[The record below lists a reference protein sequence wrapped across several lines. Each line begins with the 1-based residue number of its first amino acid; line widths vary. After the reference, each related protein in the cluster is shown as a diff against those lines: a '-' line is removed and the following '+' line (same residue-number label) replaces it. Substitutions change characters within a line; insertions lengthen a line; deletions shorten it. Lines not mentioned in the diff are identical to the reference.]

1 MSDNNTVSNPPPS
14 STTATPCM
22 FRSLNLLHVGG
33 EVIMFIILIAYFNMK
48 MNGITTKVD
57 DLKTT
62 SNEQEDD
69 IDELRNELKKLR
81 ADLQEQIDQLK
92 TSSRQNNTEQTIEN
106 LFIQKQ
112 KPKQKQKQKQD
123 TTRTKPIEVEDDESL
138 YKYRTPLNIPRDNTQ
153 EVTRLK
159 PPPIQTSFK
168 QQPEPEPE
176 PESESESDSEEVIEV
191 KNNKVT
197 EIDNNNDI
205 KPVNLDDMLKEEIA
219 GLD

>member
-1 MSDNNTVSNPPPS
+1 MSDNNTVSKPPPS
-14 STTATPCM
+14 STTATPSM
-22 FRSLNLLHVGG
+22 FGSLNLLHVGG
-33 EVIMFIILIAYFNMK
+33 EVIMFIILIAYFHMK
-48 MNGITTKVD
+48 MNGITTNVD

-62 SNEQEDD
+62 SNEQEED

-106 LFIQKQ
+106 LFIEKQ
-112 KPKQKQKQKQD
+112 KPKQKQN
-123 TTRTKPIEVEDDESL
+123 TTMTKPIEVEDDESL

-159 PPPIQTSFK
+159 PPPPPPIQTSFK
-168 QQPEPEPE
+168 QQPE

-197 EIDNNNDI
+197 EIDNNKDI

>member
-1 MSDNNTVSNPPPS
+1 
-14 STTATPCM
+14 
-22 FRSLNLLHVGG
+22 
-33 EVIMFIILIAYFNMK
+33 MK
-48 MNGITTKVD
+48 MNGITTNVD

-62 SNEQEDD
+62 SNEQEED

-106 LFIQKQ
+106 LFIEKQ
-112 KPKQKQKQKQD
+112 KPKQKQN
-123 TTRTKPIEVEDDESL
+123 TTMTKPIEVEDDESL

-159 PPPIQTSFK
+159 PPPPPPIQTSFK
-168 QQPEPEPE
+168 QQPE

-197 EIDNNNDI
+197 EIDNNKDI

>member
-1 MSDNNTVSNPPPS
+1 MSDNNTVSKPPPS
-14 STTATPCM
+14 STTATPSM
-22 FRSLNLLHVGG
+22 FGSLNLLHVGG
-33 EVIMFIILIAYFNMK
+33 EVIMFIILIAYFHMK
-48 MNGITTKVD
+48 MNGITTKVAE
-57 DLKTT
+57 LKTT

-112 KPKQKQKQKQD
+112 KPKQKQN

-138 YKYRTPLNIPRDNTQ
+138 YKYRTPINIPRDNTH

-159 PPPIQTSFK
+159 PPPPPPIQTSFKK
-168 QQPEPEPE
+168 QQPEPES
-176 PESESESDSEEVIEV
+176 ESESESDSEEVIEV

-197 EIDNNNDI
+197 EIGNKKDI